1 MKLLHRRQF
10 LHLAGGAA
18 ALPIASGIILTHA
31 IETAWPQA
39 QKTIRIVVPFAAGG
53 GSDILARLL
62 GEQIG
67 RERGVTIVIEN
78 RPGAG
83 TVIATEAVARAAPDG
98 GTVLMVA
105 NSFVINPALQKRNY
119 DPLTSFEAVCMLT
132 RSPNVVAVNNASPYR
147 TLVDLIDAAR
157 ARPGDVAMAFNGPAT
172 GQQIGYEKLKRAAG
186 INMIPVTFPGA
197 APAVNALLG
206 QHVAALVVN
215 YPSAAE
221 QIEAGKL
228 RALATMSRSRIETL
242 PDVPTVG
249 ELGYPN
255 FEEDVWFG
263 VVTPARAPRNAIAQF
278 AGWFGP
284 AVLSDQLKPKL
295 AAQGFSADGTCGHDF
310 AMFLQKQYDDYS
322 RIIRES
328 NMKGE

>member
-1 MKLLHRRQF
+1 MKLPRRKF
-10 LHLAGGAA
+10 LHLAAGAA
-18 ALPIASGIILTHA
+18 ALPMAWGIILA
-31 IETAWPQA
+31 LASETAWSQA
-39 QKTIRIVVPFAAGG
+39 QKTIRTVVPFAAGG

-67 RERGVTIVIEN
+67 RARGATIVVEN

-83 TVIATEAVARAAPDG
+83 TVIATEAVARTAPDG
-98 GTVLMVA
+98 NTVLIVA
-105 NSFVINPALQKRNY
+105 NSFIINPALQKRNY
-119 DPLTSFEAVCMLT
+119 DPLTSFEAVCLLT
-132 RSPNVVAVNNASPYR
+132 RSPNVVVVNNASPHR
-147 TLVDLIDAAR
+147 TLLDLINAAR
-157 ARPGDVAMAFNGPAT
+157 ARPGDMTMAFNGPAT

-206 QHVAALVVN
+206 EHVAALVVN

-263 VVTPARAPRNAIAQF
+263 VVTPTRTPPDTVVQL

-284 AVLSDQLKPKL
+284 AVLSAELKPKL
-295 AAQGFSADGTCGHDF
+295 AAQGFSAAGTCGRDF
-310 AMFLQKQYDDYS
+310 ALFLQKQYDDYS
-322 RIIRES
+322 RILREA
-328 NMKGE
+328 NIKGE